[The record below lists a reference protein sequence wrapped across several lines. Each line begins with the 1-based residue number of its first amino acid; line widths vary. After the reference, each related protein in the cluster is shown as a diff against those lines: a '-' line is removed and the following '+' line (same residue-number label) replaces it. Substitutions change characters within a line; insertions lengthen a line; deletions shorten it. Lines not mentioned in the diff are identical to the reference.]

1 MRILDDVPFAVD
13 AEEVFRRLHLDSR
26 SQYADEVNALID
38 QVGQL
43 ARPRALYEVAFVEE
57 RSAESVVIG
66 EATTDLERVLER
78 GSGPHPPPPHERPR
92 AGGSGAQEG
101 RARFVSK
108 VLRANLDEVERV
120 FPYVATCGQ
129 ELDAIPI
136 AGDDIFGQFC
146 RDTLKEM
153 ALHAAMAHLIT
164 HLKEAYSLETL
175 VSMNPGSGDINVWPI
190 QQQRELFAFFGDVP
204 ESIGVILTDSCL
216 MVPNKSV
223 SGLFYPSEDGFQS
236 CQLCHRE
243 KCPNRRA
250 PFDPHL
256 WEERLGS

>member
-13 AEEVFRRLHLDSR
+13 AEEVFRRLHLDRR

-38 QVGQL
+38 QVDQL

-57 RSAESVVIG
+57 RAAESVVIG
-66 EATTDLERVLER
+66 EATRDLERVLER
-78 GSGPHPPPPHERPR
+78 DSGPHSPSTPERPR
-92 AGGSGAQEG
+92 AGDSGGQEG

-129 ELDAIPI
+129 ELDAIPV
-136 AGDDIFGQFC
+136 AGDDIFAQFC

-204 ESIGVILTDSCL
+204 ESIGVVLTDSCL

-256 WEERLGS
+256 WQERLGS

>member
-1 MRILDDVPFAVD
+1 MRILDDIPFSVD
-13 AEEVFRRLHLDSR
+13 AEEVFSRLHLDSG
-26 SQYADEVNALID
+26 SQYAGEVNALID
-38 QVGQL
+38 QARQL

-57 RSAESVVIG
+57 KAAASVVIG
-66 EATTDLERVLER
+66 EATRDLERVLEQ
-78 GSGPHPPPPHERPR
+78 GSGPRRPPPPRRPR
-92 AGGSGAQEG
+92 AAGSGEQEG

-129 ELDAIPI
+129 ELDAISI
-136 AGDDIFGQFC
+136 ESDDIFGQFC

-153 ALHAAMAHLIT
+153 ALHAAMSHLVT
-164 HLKEAYSLETL
+164 HLKEAYARETL
-175 VSMNPGSGDINVWPI
+175 ASTNPGSGDINVWPI
-190 QQQRELFAFFGDVP
+190 EQQRELFAFFGDVP
-204 ESIGVILTDSCL
+204 ESIGVVLTDSCL

-243 KCPNRRA
+243 KCPGRRA

>member
-1 MRILDDVPFAVD
+1 MRILDDVPFEVD
-13 AEEVFRRLHLDSR
+13 AEEVFGRLHLDAG
-26 SQYADEVNALID
+26 SQYADEVIALID
-38 QVGQL
+38 RARQL

-57 RSAESVVIG
+57 RTAESVVIG
-66 EATTDLERVLER
+66 EATRDLERALEQD
-78 GSGPHPPPPHERPR
+78 SGHRPSSPPRPASENGCSAR
-92 AGGSGAQEG
+92 EG
-101 RARFVSK
+101 RARFASK

-136 AGDDIFGQFC
+136 ARDDVFGQFC
-146 RDTLKEM
+146 QDTVKEM
-153 ALHAAMAHLIT
+153 ALRAAMSHLVT
-164 HLKEAYSLETL
+164 HLKESYSLETL

-190 QQQRELFAFFGDVP
+190 EQQRELFAFFGDAP
-204 ESIGVILTDSCL
+204 ESIGVVLTDSCL

>member
-1 MRILDDVPFAVD
+1 MRILDDVPFEID
-13 AEEVFRRLHLDSR
+13 AEEVFSRLHLDTQ
-26 SQYADEVNALID
+26 SQYAGEVNALID

-57 RSAESVVIG
+57 KAAESVVIG
-66 EATTDLERVLER
+66 EATRDLERVLGH
-78 GSGPHPPPPHERPR
+78 GSGPRSSPPPGRPR
-92 AGGSGAQEG
+92 AGASGAQEG

-129 ELDAIPI
+129 ELDAISI
-136 AGDDIFGQFC
+136 ESDDIFGQFC

-153 ALHAAMAHLIT
+153 ALRAAMAHLVT

-190 QQQRELFAFFGDVP
+190 EQQKELFALFGNVQ
-204 ESIGVILTDSCL
+204 ESIGVVLTDSCL

-223 SGLFYPSEDGFQS
+223 SGLLYPSEDAFQS

-243 KCPNRRA
+243 KCPGRRA